1 MQTDGRKSSCFRPPR
16 PPEVA
21 VKAGIYVR
29 ISRDIAGESLGVQ
42 RQEED
47 CRALATQLGWEVA
60 ELYVDNDKSALKA
73 RPAYQQMLEDIG
85 RGHIGA
91 ILAWHPDRLYRRV
104 TDLADLMQA
113 CKEHNTQVATVNAGH
128 IDLSTPTGRLVA
140 GLLAQVAMYEVE
152 HKSERWSRS
161 WQQARE
167 QGRPPRTGTRLFGYT
182 RDSQV
187 IPAEKVLVL
196 EMAARVLA
204 GDTLESVLRWLEAE
218 GVVTTRWRGVP
229 FRATSWTAQNL
240 KQFLTNPRLAGWSTM
255 KREIVGEGDWEPILD
270 RDTFE
275 QLSVFLKSRTRAYVP
290 RKSLLNGLI
299 VCGREGCG
307 HRLITGGQ
315 TKRDGRRVRIYRCP
329 NRAGMRG
336 CGRTAVEAFRVDE
349 LVEEYARLRL
359 ADPLVRENLERLA
372 ETGQGNAAEIV
383 ALEERNLELERELD
397 SPGVPV
403 SAIARAMERNAARIE
418 ELRAVEPVRT
428 ELFNRP
434 DWPQD
439 LMHRLQM
446 ISLVVKQVRIVPPS
460 TPSRHGFDRERVK
473 IAPR

>member
-1 MQTDGRKSSCFRPPR
+1 M
-16 PPEVA
+16 
-21 VKAGIYVR
+21 KAGIYVR
-29 ISRDIAGESLGVQ
+29 ISRDLAGESLGVQ

-47 CRALATQLGWEVA
+47 CRALAAQLGWEVL

-73 RPAYQQMLEDIG
+73 RPAYTQMLADIG

-104 TDLADLMQA
+104 TDLADLVAA

-182 RDSQV
+182 RDSAV
-187 IPAEKVLVL
+187 VPAEKAIVR

-204 GDTLESVLRWLEAE
+204 GDTLESVLRWLEA
-218 GVVTTRWRGVP
+218 GSVQTTRGND
-229 FRATSWTAQNL
+229 WTAQNL
-240 KQFLTNPRLAGWSTM
+240 KQFLTNPRLAGWSTL
-255 KREIVGEGDWEPILD
+255 KRAIVGEGHWEPLLD

-275 QLSVFLKSRTRAYVP
+275 QINVLLKSRTRAHVP

-307 HRLITGGQ
+307 FRLVTGGQ
-315 TKRDGRRVRIYRCP
+315 TKHDGRRVRIYRCP

-336 CGRTAVEAFRVDE
+336 CGRTAVEAARVDE
-349 LVEEYARLRL
+349 LVEEYARIRL

-383 ALEERNLELERELD
+383 ALEERNLELEHELD
-397 SPGVPV
+397 SPGGVPV
-403 SAIARAMERNAARIE
+403 SAITRAMGRNVARIE
-418 ELRAVEPVRT
+418 ELRAVQPVRT
-428 ELFNRP
+428 QVFNRP

-439 LMHRLQM
+439 LMHRVQLVA
-446 ISLVVKQVRIVPPS
+446 LVVKQVRIVPP
-460 TPSRHGFDRERVK
+460 TVASRKGFDRDRVK
-473 IAPR
+473 IDPR

>member
-1 MQTDGRKSSCFRPPR
+1 M
-16 PPEVA
+16 
-21 VKAGIYVR
+21 KAGIYVR
-29 ISRDIAGESLGVQ
+29 ISRDLAGESLGVQ

-47 CRALATQLGWEVA
+47 CRALAAHLGWEVA

-73 RPAYQQMLEDIG
+73 RPAYAQMLDDIG

-104 TDLADLMQA
+104 TDLADLVAA

-128 IDLSTPTGRLVA
+128 IDLATPTGRMVA
-140 GLLAQVAMYEVE
+140 GMLATVAMYEVE

-182 RDSQV
+182 RDSVV
-187 IPAEKVLVL
+187 IPAEKAIVH

-204 GDTLESVLRWLEAE
+204 GDTHESVLRWLEA
-218 GVVTTRWRGVP
+218 GGIQTTRGNY
-229 FRATSWTAQNL
+229 WTAQNL
-240 KQFLTNPRLAGWSTM
+240 KQFLTNPRLAGWSTL
-255 KREIVGEGDWEPILD
+255 KREIVGEGDWEPLLD

-275 QLSVFLKSRTRAYVP
+275 QVSVLLKSRTRAYVP
-290 RKSLLNGLI
+290 RKSLLNGLV

-307 HRLITGGQ
+307 FRLVTGGQ
-315 TKRDGRRVRIYRCP
+315 TKSGGRRVRIYRCP

-336 CGRTAVEAFRVDE
+336 CGRTAVEALRVDE
-349 LVEEYARLRL
+349 LVEEYARIRL

-397 SPGVPV
+397 NPGVPV
-403 SAIARAMERNAARIE
+403 SAITRAMERNTARIE
-418 ELRAVEPVRT
+418 ELRAVAPVRT
-428 ELFNRP
+428 QVFNRP

-439 LMHRLQM
+439 LMHRVQLV
-446 ISLVVKQVRIVPPS
+446 SLVVAQVRILPPS
-460 TPSRHGFDRERVK
+460 IASRNGFDRHRVD
-473 IAPR
+473 IIPR

>member
-1 MQTDGRKSSCFRPPR
+1 M
-16 PPEVA
+16 
-21 VKAGIYVR
+21 KAGIYVR
-29 ISRDIAGESLGVQ
+29 ISRDMAGESLGVQ

-47 CRALATQLGWEVA
+47 CRALAAQLGWDVV
-60 ELYVDNDKSALKA
+60 ELYVDNDRSALKA
-73 RPAYQQMLEDIG
+73 RPGYQLMLEDIG

-91 ILAWHPDRLYRRV
+91 IMAWHPDRLYRRV
-104 TDLADLMQA
+104 TDLADLVAA

-167 QGRPPRTGTRLFGYT
+167 QGRPPRTGNRMFGYT
-182 RDSQV
+182 RDSEV
-187 IPAEKVLVL
+187 IPEEKTLTL
-196 EMAARVLA
+196 EMAGRVLA
-204 GDTLESVLRWLEAE
+204 GDTLESVLRWLET
-218 GVVTTRWRGVP
+218 GGIKSTRGND
-229 FRATSWTAQNL
+229 WTAAQL
-240 KQFLTNPRLAGWSTM
+240 KQYLTNPRLAGWSTL
-255 KREIVGEGDWEPILD
+255 KREIVGEGRWEPILD

-275 QLSVFLKSRTRAYVP
+275 QLGVLLRSRTRAYVP

-307 HRLITGGQ
+307 HRLVTGGQ
-315 TKRDGRRVRIYRCP
+315 TKRDGGRVRIYRCP

-336 CGRTAVEAFRVDE
+336 CGRTAVEASRVDE

-359 ADPLVRENLERLA
+359 ADPLVRENLKRLA
-372 ETGQGNAAEIV
+372 ERGVDNAAEIV

-397 SPGVPV
+397 IPGVPV
-403 SAIARAMERNAARIE
+403 SALTRSIARNTARIE
-418 ELRAVEPVRT
+418 ELRTVEPVRT
-428 ELFNRP
+428 QVFNRP

-439 LMHRLQM
+439 LMHRVQLV
-446 ISLVVKQVRIVPPS
+446 SLVVKQVRIVPPS
-460 TPSRHGFDRERVK
+460 IASRRGFDRRRVD
-473 IAPR
+473 IIPR

>member
-1 MQTDGRKSSCFRPPR
+1 
-16 PPEVA
+16 
-21 VKAGIYVR
+21 VKAGVYVR

-47 CRALATQLGWEVA
+47 CRALAAQLDWGVV
-60 ELYVDNDKSALKA
+60 ELYVDNDRSALKA
-73 RPAYQQMLEDIG
+73 RPAYTQMLEDIA

-104 TDLADLMQA
+104 TDLADLVQA

-167 QGRPPRTGTRLFGYT
+167 HGRPPRTGNRMFGYT
-182 RDSQV
+182 RDSEV
-187 IPAEKVLVL
+187 IPEEKAIAL
-196 EMAARVLA
+196 ELAGRVLA
-204 GDTLESVLRWLEAE
+204 GDSLESALRWLEAA
-218 GVVTTRWRGVP
+218 GIKTTRGND
-229 FRATSWTAQNL
+229 WTAQNL
-240 KQFLTNPRLAGWSTM
+240 KQFLTNPRLAGWSTL
-255 KREIVGEGDWEPILD
+255 KGEIVGEGQWEPLLD

-275 QLSVFLKSRTRAYVP
+275 QLNVFLKSRTRAYVP

-299 VCGREGCG
+299 VCGREGCEM
-307 HRLITGGQ
+307 RLVTGGQ
-315 TKRDGRRVRIYRCP
+315 TRAGGKRVRIYRCP

-336 CGRTAVEAFRVDE
+336 CGRTAVEALRVDE

-359 ADPLVRENLERLA
+359 ADPLVRENLERLS

-383 ALEERNLELERELD
+383 ALEERSLELERELD

-403 SAIARAMERNAARIE
+403 SAITRAMERNNARIE
-418 ELRAVEPVRT
+418 ELRAVQPVRS
-428 ELFNRP
+428 EIFNRS

-439 LMHRLQM
+439 LMHRVQM
-446 ISLVVKQVRIVPPS
+446 VSLVVKQVRILPPS
-460 TPSRHGFDRERVK
+460 LPSRNGFDRHRVD
-473 IAPR
+473 IVPR

>member
-1 MQTDGRKSSCFRPPR
+1 M
-16 PPEVA
+16 
-21 VKAGIYVR
+21 KAGIYVR

-47 CRALATQLGWEVA
+47 CRALADQLGWEIV
-60 ELYVDNDKSALKA
+60 ELYVDNDRSALKA
-73 RPAYQQMLEDIG
+73 RPAYQLMLADIG

-91 ILAWHPDRLYRRV
+91 IMAWHPDRLYRRV
-104 TDLADLMQA
+104 TDLADLVAA

-167 QGRPPRTGTRLFGYT
+167 QGRAPRTGNRMFGYT
-182 RDSQV
+182 RDSEV
-187 IPAEKVLVL
+187 IPEEKAITL
-196 EMAARVLA
+196 ELAARMLA
-204 GDTLESVLRWLEAE
+204 GDTYESALRWLEAE
-218 GVVTTRWRGVP
+218 GIMTTRGNV
-229 FRATSWTAQNL
+229 WTAQNL
-240 KQFLTNPRLAGWSTM
+240 KQYLTNPRLAGWSTL
-255 KREIVGEGDWEPILD
+255 KGEIVGEGRWEPLLD

-275 QLSVFLKSRTRAYVP
+275 QLNVRLKSRTRAYVP

-307 HRLITGGQ
+307 MRLVTGGQ
-315 TKRDGRRVRIYRCP
+315 SRAGGRRVRIYRCP

-336 CGRTAVEAFRVDE
+336 CGRTAVEAARVDE
-349 LVEEYARLRL
+349 LVEEYARIRL

-403 SAIARAMERNAARIE
+403 SAITRSIARNAVRIE
-418 ELRAVEPVRT
+418 ELRAVAPVNT
-428 ELFNRP
+428 AVFNRP

-439 LMHRLQM
+439 LMHRVQLV
-446 ISLVVKQVRIVPPS
+446 SLVVKQVRIVPPMVA
-460 TPSRHGFDRERVK
+460 SRNGFDRDRVK
-473 IAPR
+473 IDPR